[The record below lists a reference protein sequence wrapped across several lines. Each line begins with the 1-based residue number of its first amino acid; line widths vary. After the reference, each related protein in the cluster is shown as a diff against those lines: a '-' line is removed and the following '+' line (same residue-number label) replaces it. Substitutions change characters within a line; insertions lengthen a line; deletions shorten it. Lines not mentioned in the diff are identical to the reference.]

1 MTEIIQDELF
11 TKQKRVESL
20 EWLIKLLERTPR
32 KIERVLISEWAEEN
46 RTLSEG
52 LTPYPGPYSFDVNP
66 YMREIVDSLS
76 ESSPIH
82 EVAVL
87 KGTQIMFTVGAI
99 ENFIG
104 YTIDIAPAPM
114 LYVTGDAG
122 LADTQMEL
130 RIDSM
135 INNSGIGHKIGAQS
149 KREGQRKT
157 GDIKT
162 RKEFPGG
169 FLVAA
174 GPNSGAKLRSMSF
187 KKINVDEVDAFP
199 DSTGKEGDPI
209 YLIRR
214 RVDAFSESYKILW
227 GSTPLFKHNSK
238 IYSLYKEGDQR
249 KYFVPCKH
257 CGHMQF
263 LRWGE
268 KDTPGGLK
276 FEHDED
282 DRLIATYN
290 DDGQII
296 ESSVRYVCE
305 KCGGEWENAD
315 KDWFLPRGEWR
326 PTAEPRRPSMRS
338 YHIPGL
344 LSPVGFR
351 SWENAVVEFLQIKHE
366 GKPKLKMQNW
376 VNTFLG
382 EPFEDYGGRPKIE
395 ALLSRNKTY
404 VSGTLPEDAK
414 PLIITVGADVQG
426 GENSRIECEVVAWGR
441 DFESWSIRYEV
452 IPGDTGDLESPC
464 WSALRSIITTK
475 YAGMQPTLSGV
486 DSGYNTETVYSFCDT
501 FESGVHPVMGQTYL
515 NKDRKYIQPTECIG
529 HKHFRIDVN
538 DNLLKQEIYSF
549 IAKGEFESGNT
560 PRGYCHFPSDYP
572 RQHFIQL
579 TNEQRVM
586 ERDKSGVA
594 KLKWVQ
600 TGKNEQLD
608 CRKYALAMVY
618 AYREYVE
625 AVLKENG
632 NLEEDTVLSWHE
644 FWDYLE
650 G

>member
-1 MTEIIQDELF
+1 MTDIF
-11 TKQKRVESL
+11 TNEKRKDSL
-20 EWLIKLLERTPR
+20 EWFIELFNSAPTH
-32 KIERVLISEWAEEN
+32 IERVKVSEWAEEH

-52 LTPYPGPYSFDVNP
+52 LTPYPGPYSFDICP

-76 ESSPIH
+76 ESSPVH
-82 EVAVL
+82 EVAVM
-87 KGTQIMFTVGAI
+87 KGTQIMFTVGSI
-99 ENFIG
+99 ENWIG
-104 YTIDIAPAPM
+104 YTIDIAPGPM

-135 INNSGIGHKIGAQS
+135 INNSGIAHKIGAQS
-149 KREGQRKT
+149 RREGQRKT

-187 KKINVDEVDAFP
+187 KKVNVDEVDAFP

-249 KYFVPCKH
+249 KYFVPCKK
-257 CGHMQF
+257 CGHMQY
-263 LRWGE
+263 LRWGNKNE
-268 KDTPGGLK
+268 PGGLR
-276 FEHDED
+276 FEYTD
-282 DRLIATYN
+282 DYRLVAKYN
-290 DDGQII
+290 KDGQIT
-296 ESSVRYVCE
+296 ESSVYYECE
-305 KCGGEWENAD
+305 KCGAKWKNSD

-326 PTAEPRRPSMRS
+326 PTADPRRPGMRS

-351 SWENAVVEFLQIKHE
+351 SWENAVIEFLQIKSE

-395 ALLSRNKTY
+395 ALVSREKEY
-404 VSGTLPEDAK
+404 KAGTLPPDAK
-414 PLIITVGADVQG
+414 PLLITIGADVQG

-441 DFESWSIRYEV
+441 DFESWSIDYHV
-452 IPGDTGDLESPC
+452 IPGNTSDLDDAC
-464 WSALRSIITTK
+464 FTALRDIIKRK
-475 YAGMQPTLSGV
+475 YSGMQPILSGI
-486 DSGYNTETVYSFCDT
+486 DAGYNSQVVYEFCDI
-501 FESGVHPVMGQTYL
+501 FESGVHPVMGQDYL
-515 NKDRKYIQPTECIG
+515 NRDKKYINPTECAG
-529 HKHFRIDVN
+529 HKHSRIDVN
-538 DNLLKQEIYSF
+538 DNLFKQEIYSF
-549 IAKGEFESGNT
+549 INKGKFEGGNV
-560 PRGYCHFPSDYP
+560 PRGYCHFPADYS
-572 RQHFIQL
+572 RQHYIQL
-579 TNEQRVM
+579 TNERRVA
-586 ERDKSGVA
+586 EHDKNGVM
-594 KLKWVQ
+594 KIKWNQ

-618 AYREYVE
+618 AYREYIQIVLQNDGELDEEE
-625 AVLKENG
+625 A
-632 NLEEDTVLSWHE
+632 LSWSE

-650 G
+650 EHHI